1 VKFNGAV
8 REPDRAA
15 AARSDAAGPTP
26 GEPAELDARTRDRLC
41 REVLAQGPVT
51 APQLAGTLGLSQAAV
66 RRHLDALLESGL
78 VEVRQAPQR
87 PRGRGRPA
95 RQFVATEAGHAAM
108 NNEYDALAS
117 SALRFLAEIAGDAA
131 VRRFASERVE
141 GLEERYR
148 PVMDAAGDDPQDRA
162 AALAEALSGDG
173 YAATARPVELDGAP
187 AGTQLCQGHCP
198 VQHVAAEFPQ
208 LCEAETAA
216 FSRLLGVHVQRL
228 ATLAHGEHVCTTHVP
243 QAAAT
248 AITIHEDI
256 TTTIERTS

>member
-1 VKFNGAV
+1 VEFDGAV
-8 REPDRAA
+8 RVPGRAA
-15 AARSDAAGPTP
+15 AARSDAVRP
-26 GEPAELDARTRDRLC
+26 EPAELDARTRDRLC

-51 APQLAGTLGLSQAAV
+51 APQLAATLGLTQAAV

-78 VEVRQAPQR
+78 VEIRQPARR

-108 NNEYDALAS
+108 TSEYDALAS

-131 VRRFASERVE
+131 VRRFASERIG
-141 GLEERYR
+141 GLEARYR
-148 PVMDAAGDDPQDRA
+148 PVMDAAGDDPQVRA
-162 AALAEALSGDG
+162 TALARVLSDDG
-173 YAATARPVELDGAP
+173 YAASARPMELDGAP
-187 AGTQLCQGHCP
+187 VGTQLCQGHCP
-198 VQHVAAEFPQ
+198 VQNVAAEFPQ
-208 LCEAETAA
+208 LCEAETEA

-248 AITIHEDI
+248 ALDL
-256 TTTIERTS
+256 TTIERTS